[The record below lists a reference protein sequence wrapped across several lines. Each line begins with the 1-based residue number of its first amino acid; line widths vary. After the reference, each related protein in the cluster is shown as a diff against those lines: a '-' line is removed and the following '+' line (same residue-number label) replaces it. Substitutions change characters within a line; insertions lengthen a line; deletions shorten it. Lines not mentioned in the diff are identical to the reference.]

1 MSLFSKSFPSFSFF
15 LPLFPLFRAPF
26 WEIFFS
32 FFCACFEFRVT
43 KRGVFSSGGSGEG
56 VHFFLSFWCEK
67 TFVCILLFFFNEN
80 AFFFI
85 IIISSSSS
93 SSRAC
98 RRRRRI
104 IIIALFVRG
113 VGEKTLFETL

>member
-1 MSLFSKSFPSFSFF
+1 MPATRRVSLFSKSFPSFSFF

-26 WEIFFS
+26 SGDFFFL
-32 FFCACFEFRVT
+32 FFVRVLSLGLQ
-43 KRGVFSSGGSGEG
+43 KE

-67 TFVCILLFFFNEN
+67 TFVCIL
-80 AFFFI
+80 FFI
-85 IIISSSSS
+85 FSTKTHSFLSS

-98 RRRRRI
+98 RRRRRRRII
-104 IIIALFVRG
+104 IIIALFVGG